1 MVGSR
6 LRAGVGELDITGGLG
21 SPLAYPLSDQSA
33 SAVRDELMAKVVVL
47 ADGETALAIVTLDLL
62 ALTNEDAERAVGAIS
77 QAAGIGPDA
86 IMLVCSHT
94 RGAPCTAP
102 VVGQPE
108 VHREY
113 AAEVAGK
120 LADAVARARDDLQ
133 DASLGV
139 GCARLPHLI
148 YNHRLVTRNMRTIAG
163 WMGVPRDEVLEPEG
177 PIDPTFSVMVIRDAR
192 GDPICLLWNFPAD
205 NRFDPEGQIS
215 AHLPGLVQKEVDERS
230 GVHLPS
236 LYLAGCGGNVS
247 YVHDL
252 ERSADAVASAVMA
265 VQLETSCDPLIGL
278 SFAREKMVLP
288 IQDYSEFWSEPDVEL
303 KHPDALEAF
312 AREAELLRE
321 EGAEGVG
328 ASVQALGLGRFAI
341 AALPGVPF
349 VEFALDIKEGSPF
362 AATLVAANSGGYPGY
377 VCTRKAFEHG
387 GFETWAARS
396 SKIGPGGGEFIAAR
410 AGALLN
416 RLWSARSPGKRI
428 R

>member
-6 LRAGVGELDITGGLG
+6 LRGGVGGLEITGGLG
-21 SPLAYPLSDQSA
+21 SPLAYPLRDQSA
-33 SAVRDELMAKVVVL
+33 AAVRDKLMAKVLVL

-77 QAAGIGPDA
+77 QRAGIDPDA

-113 AAEVAGK
+113 AAQVTGK
-120 LADAVARARDDLQ
+120 LAHAVARVKDDLQ

-148 YNHRLVTRNMRTIAG
+148 YNHRLVARNMRTITE

-177 PIDPTFSVMVIRDAR
+177 PIDPTFSVMVIRDGR
-192 GDPICLLWNFPAD
+192 GDPICLLWNFAAD
-205 NRFDPEGQIS
+205 NRFDPGGEIS

-247 YVHDL
+247 YVHGL
-252 ERSADAVASAVMA
+252 ERGAVASAVMA
-265 VQLETSCDPLIGL
+265 VQLETSCDPLIRL

-303 KHPDALEAF
+303 KYPDALEAF

-321 EGAEGVG
+321 EGAEGVE
-328 ASVQALGLGRFAI
+328 ASVQAFGLGRFAI

-362 AATLVAANSGGYPGY
+362 AATLVAGNSGGYPGY

-396 SKIGPGGGEFIAAR
+396 SKIGPGGGEFVAAQ
-410 AGALLN
+410 ATALLN
-416 RLWSARSPGKRI
+416 RLWNARTPSKRI